1 MIFLWVA
8 GREEFINAQQ
18 KYTLRQPAI
27 YNIAKSE
34 LNSLLNFPQTKIILV
49 MTI

>member
-1 MIFLWVA
+1 MFFLWVA

-18 KYTLRQPAI
+18 KYTLRQPA
-27 YNIAKSE
+27 NIAKSE